1 MNDLFLLALLLMGA
15 RLKSQK
21 SEETDKEP
29 ENAVPVSED
38 TPEKQVEEK
47 ETVQETVQEDNY
59 DLFPVTYL
67 PDMYVVQEDVAAE
80 NDKYAAGIIRRNVA
94 TATIKKN
101 ETSFDEA
108 EQSIIRLFLTPSI
121 DKDSLLITLKDYC
134 DHLHTLAKD
143 GTLDKIFDESR
154 KR

>member
-29 ENAVPVSED
+29 ENVVPALED
-38 TPEKQVEEK
+38 TPRKEIDEEK
-47 ETVQETVQEDNY
+47 ETVQEDNY

-67 PDMYVVQEDVAAE
+67 PDMYLVQEDVAAE
-80 NDKYAAGIIRRNVA
+80 DDKYAAGIIRKSVA
-94 TATIKKN
+94 KTTIEKN

-108 EQSIIRLFLTPSI
+108 EQSIIRLFLTPGI
-121 DKDSLLITLKDYC
+121 NKDTLLITLKDYC
-134 DHLHTLAKD
+134 DHLHTLAKE

>member
-21 SEETDKEP
+21 SEETVKEP

-38 TPEKQVEEK
+38 TPEKQEEEK
-47 ETVQETVQEDNY
+47 ETVQEDNY

-67 PDMYVVQEDVAAE
+67 PDMYLVQEDVAAE

-108 EQSIIRLFLTPSI
+108 EQSIIRLFLTPGI
-121 DKDSLLITLKDYC
+121 NKDSLLITLKDYC